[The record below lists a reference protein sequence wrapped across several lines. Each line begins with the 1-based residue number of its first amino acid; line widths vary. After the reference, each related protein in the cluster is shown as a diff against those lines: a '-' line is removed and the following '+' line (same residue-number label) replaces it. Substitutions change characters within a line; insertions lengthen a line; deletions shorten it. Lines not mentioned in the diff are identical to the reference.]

1 MKRKKILFVC
11 IENACRSQLAEAIC
25 NNLFS
30 DQLIAYSAGSNPGT
44 EVNPKAIKSLK
55 SIGIAHRGENKPI
68 SEFLDMELDYVVG
81 MGCGDKCPIIPGS
94 KILNWNI
101 PDPKQYAQKDF
112 NKIGKEIFDA
122 FVLMPNEIQRV
133 GLDESQARRMQN
145 QFSQ

>member
-1 MKRKKILFVC
+1 MMRKKILFVC

-30 DQLIAYSAGSNPGT
+30 NKLIAYSAGSDPGT

-55 SIGIAHRGENKPI
+55 SIGIIHEGENKSI
-68 SEFLDMELDYVVG
+68 SEFLEMELDYVVG

-94 KILNWNI
+94 KILNWDI

-112 NKIGKEIFDA
+112 NKIRDLIKNKIISEFI
-122 FVLMPNEIQRV
+122 R
-133 GLDESQARRMQN
+133 S
-145 QFSQ
+145 